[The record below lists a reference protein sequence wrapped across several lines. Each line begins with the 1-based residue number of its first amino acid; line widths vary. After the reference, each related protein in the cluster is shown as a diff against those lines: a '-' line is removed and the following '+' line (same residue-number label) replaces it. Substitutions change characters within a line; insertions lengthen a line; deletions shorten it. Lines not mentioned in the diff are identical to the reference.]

1 MRWNLRNLN
10 GNFPNL
16 LKLRGGKTTPLSDAT
31 AQTDTHGDQYSTP
44 IAKSME
50 LSNTVP
56 YNKPHFVTTITR
68 LPLLDFMECCVQGKY
83 DSIILGIHSKPT
95 EDEISEAW
103 LKLLSQYYAARKDDS
118 NSTRN
123 EILCRMQELRLR
135 ASIITM
141 LLNSLGM
148 VYSPKLI
155 KTLKDYDEAFEQFAF
170 TESTI
175 NDDLQLVKN
184 MEINY
189 EIEYRQLKDD
199 LEAIERNT
207 RDKSGNQVVTG
218 EQVFYDYVAAYNEA
232 FKTGL
237 SVDTMSTMTY
247 ANNCHRYDEYVKS
260 MDNGGLSKEE

>member
-31 AQTDTHGDQYSTP
+31 VQTDTLGDQSSTP
-44 IAKSME
+44 TVKSTE
-50 LSNTVP
+50 LSNTVRFRD
-56 YNKPHFVTTITR
+56 NISR
-68 LPLLDFMECCVQGKY
+68 LQLLDFIECCVHNKY
-83 DSIILGIHSKPT
+83 DSIILDGKPT
-95 EDEISEAW
+95 DEQIGEAW
-103 LKLLSQYYAARKDDS
+103 LRLLSQYYIARKDDS

-123 EILCRMQELRLR
+123 EILSRMNELRLR

-148 VYSPKLI
+148 IYSPKLI
-155 KTLKDYDEAFEQFAF
+155 QTLKDYDPAFEQFTF
-170 TESTI
+170 SESTI

-184 MEINY
+184 MELNY
-189 EIEYRQLKDD
+189 DIEYGQLKDD
-199 LEAIERNT
+199 LEALERNT

-218 EQVFYDYVAAYNEA
+218 EQVFYDYVAAYNEV

-247 ANNCHRYDEYVKS
+247 ANNCHRYDEYVQS
-260 MDNGGLSKEE
+260 MDSGGLSKEE